1 MNTRP
6 DSSTASSQFS
16 LFWTIVS
23 GLIVISCIGLI
34 VWSSS
39 SVSPLDRVEDP
50 DKALE
55 RLISRSM
62 EFEYA
67 LTQASPWE
75 QQLND
80 LLMGEDDVLGDAIM
94 EYREL
99 VNYSNHSLSNLYL
112 AILEAEAG
120 RKEEVLK
127 HAQDWQNRT
136 LPFPLFSEFLQT
148 GYLERPSSTADIET
162 LQAHL
167 AEAVPNNW
175 FYSRLA
181 IQLAKGEGNATF
193 ELLTRE
199 HLDHRASQLLLRNRV
214 LMFTQIGV
222 CVIGLF
228 LMVYFIRRQA
238 DRESQTMKIGE
249 AVLPPEWSIHDGV
262 AVLVRG
268 GAITALLL
276 FGLSFLGLNNR
287 LLALLG
293 IVVLYCPILVL
304 AYYLLLPTNLTAVQA
319 LGLRIS
325 MKDGTRFLEIVLVL
339 WAAGLFGSWGIGLIA
354 GAGQQSFHWSEWFDQ
369 NLVWGTTFE
378 VMVTVFEYGVL
389 APFFEEVIFRG
400 VLFASLRRRFR
411 WEVSALLSA
420 LAFSVVHG
428 YGLVGFLTVLWS
440 GLLWA
445 WAYEKTGSLWPG
457 VVAHGINNF
466 LVSLSLVAL
475 FR

>member
-1 MNTRP
+1 MTDLS

-16 LFWTIVS
+16 NFWTIVS
-23 GLIVISCIGLI
+23 GFIVISCIGLI

-39 SVSPLDRVEDP
+39 SLSPLDRVENP

-80 LLMGEDDVLGDAIM
+80 LLMGDNDVLGDAIM

-120 RKEEVLK
+120 RTEEVLK
-127 HAQDWQNRT
+127 YAQDWQNRT
-136 LPFPLFSEFLQT
+136 PPFPLFSEFLQT
-148 GYLERPSSTADIET
+148 GYLERPSSMLEIET

-167 AEAVPNNW
+167 AEEVPNNW

-181 IQLAKGEGNATF
+181 IQLAKKEGNTTF
-193 ELLTRE
+193 EALTRE
-199 HLDHRASQLLLRNRV
+199 QLEHRASQLLLRNRV
-214 LMFTQIGV
+214 LLFTQIGV

-228 LMVYFIRRQA
+228 LMVNFMRRPA
-238 DRESQTMKIGE
+238 DRKSETMKVGE
-249 AVLPPEWSIHDGV
+249 AVLPPEWSIHDGF

-276 FGLSFLGLNNR
+276 FGLSFLGLSNR
-287 LLALLG
+287 LIALFG

-304 AYYLLLPTNLTAVQA
+304 AYSLLLPNSLSAVQA
-319 LGLRIS
+319 LGLRVS
-325 MKDGTRFLEIVLVL
+325 LKGGKRFLEIVLVL
-339 WAAGLFGSWGIGLIA
+339 WAAGLLGSWGIGMIA

-369 NLVWGTTFE
+369 NLVWGTTLE

-389 APFFEEVIFRG
+389 APFFEEIIFRG
-400 VLFASLRRRFR
+400 VLFASLRKRFR
-411 WEVSALLSA
+411 WEISALLSA

>member
-1 MNTRP
+1 MTDLSD
-6 DSSTASSQFS
+6 DSTPSPQFS
-16 LFWTIVS
+16 ILWTIVS
-23 GLIVISCIGLI
+23 GLIVMSCIGLI
-34 VWSSS
+34 VWSASS
-39 SVSPLDRVEDP
+39 LSPLERVENP

-55 RLISRSM
+55 RLTSRSL

-75 QQLND
+75 QQLNHW
-80 LLMGEDDVLGDAIM
+80 LSGGDDVLGEAIG

-99 VNYSNHSLSNLYL
+99 VDYSKNSLSTLYL
-112 AILEAEAG
+112 AVLEAEAG
-120 RKEEVLK
+120 RQEEVLK
-127 HAQDWQNRT
+127 QVQDWQNGIPP
-136 LPFPLFSEFLQT
+136 LPLFREFLQT
-148 GYLERPSSTADIET
+148 GYLEKPSTPADIET
-162 LQAHL
+162 LQAYL
-167 AEAVPNNW
+167 AEEVPNNW

-181 IQLAKGEGNATF
+181 IQLAQKEHDAAF

-199 HLDHRASQLLLRNRV
+199 QLDHRASQLLLRNRM
-214 LMFTQIGV
+214 LLLTQIAV

-228 LMVYFIRRQA
+228 LMGVFIRRQA
-238 DRESQTMKIGE
+238 AGKNETMKISH
-249 AVLPPEWSIHDGV
+249 AMLPPEWSIHDGF

-268 GAITALLL
+268 GAISALLL
-276 FGLSFLGLNNR
+276 FGLSFMGLNNR
-287 LLALLG
+287 LIALLG

-304 AYYLLLPTNLTAVQA
+304 GYYLLLPNHLSAVHA
-319 LGLRIS
+319 LGLRVS
-325 MKDGTRFLEIVLVL
+325 LKDGIRFLEVVLVL
-339 WAAGLFGSWGIGLIA
+339 WAAGSLGSWGIGLIA

-369 NLVWGTTFE
+369 NLVWGSTLE
-378 VMVTVFEYGVL
+378 VMVTMFEYGVM

-411 WEVSALLSA
+411 WEVAALLSA

-428 YGLVGFLTVLWS
+428 YGLVGFLSVLWS
-440 GLLWA
+440 GVLWA

-466 LVSLSLVAL
+466 MVSLSLVAL